1 MNANRPPFTG
11 SHGPYLWL
19 TTGQYDLDSLL
30 HKCPQTVLGK
40 YIAVTSLDNGPLT
53 PTDEEKRAGWRNQN
67 EIAYSPQ
74 IESAERLPY
83 GECAGFDEWYVF
95 ESPFD
100 LGQLWHGNV
109 FEAPMTPGQVS
120 TFVNFLDFALH
131 NPEVEELLSLFWK
144 QLDWIRPESYI
155 ADRNAFL
162 TFVTRNRGLF
172 TAVHHALS
180 KVVPKSL
187 SECCFSPRLTGRI

>member
-30 HKCPQTVLGK
+30 HKSPQTVLGK
-40 YIAVTSLDNGPLT
+40 YIAVTSLDSGPLT

-109 FEAPMTPGQVS
+109 FEAPMTSGQVS

-131 NPEVEELLSLFWK
+131 NPEVEELLRLFWK
-144 QLDWIRPESYI
+144 QLDWIQPESSILEWNPVKLLPEQPEEFYHLRI
-155 ADRNAFL
+155 VQRKIK
-162 TFVTRNRGLF
+162 
-172 TAVHHALS
+172 
-180 KVVPKSL
+180 KV
-187 SECCFSPRLTGRI
+187 